1 VCDALLAKRVYLEK
15 LVLASLVGVVVPHLV
30 KRVSMGLVSF
40 QVPSCS
46 KVFENF
52 YVRLLSMVSLPIELV
67 LNLV

>member
-1 VCDALLAKRVYLEK
+1 
-15 LVLASLVGVVVPHLV
+15 LASLVVVVSSV

-52 YVRLLSMVSLPIELV
+52 YVRLLTMVSLPIELV
-67 LNLV
+67 LNLF